1 MGGSPT
7 EECRLRNKGKEKY
20 STGCSDRLSV
30 SRYLFKTIIN
40 LIIES

>member
-7 EECRLRNKGKEKY
+7 EECRLRNHGKEKC

-30 SRYLFKTIIN
+30 SR
-40 LIIES
+40 